1 MADCCSPTKDAACVV
16 ERVLRGER
24 GTIAFAVSSLTMMI
38 YTNEV
43 SGMDIFKL
51 SEHYTVKCQPLAAII
66 VCVWKILGVGITKK
80 HQKKN
85 FS

>member
-1 MADCCSPTKDAACVV
+1 MLDRSSPTKDAACVT

-24 GTIAFAVSSLTMMI
+24 GMIALAVSSLTMTI

-51 SEHYTVKCQPLAAII
+51 SEHPTVICQPLAAIF
-66 VCVWKILGVGITKK
+66 VCVW
-80 HQKKN
+80 
-85 FS
+85 